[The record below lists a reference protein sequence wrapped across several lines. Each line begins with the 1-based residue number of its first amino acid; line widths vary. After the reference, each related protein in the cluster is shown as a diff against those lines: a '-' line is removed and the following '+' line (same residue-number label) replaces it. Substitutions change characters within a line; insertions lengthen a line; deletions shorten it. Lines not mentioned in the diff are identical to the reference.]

1 MSKIIEIYKFS
12 KHSVSTGKIVSV
24 SDPRSWWAEISNQTF
39 EIFMRYTSFIYICDL
54 YKENFMFRKNHLASA
69 GI

>member
-12 KHSVSTGKIVSV
+12 KHSVSTGKLVSV

-39 EIFMRYTSFIYICDL
+39 EIFMICDL

>member
-12 KHSVSTGKIVSV
+12 KHSVSTGKLVSV

-39 EIFMRYTSFIYICDL
+39 EIFYEIHKL
-54 YKENFMFRKNHLASA
+54 YLYMWFV
-69 GI
+69 